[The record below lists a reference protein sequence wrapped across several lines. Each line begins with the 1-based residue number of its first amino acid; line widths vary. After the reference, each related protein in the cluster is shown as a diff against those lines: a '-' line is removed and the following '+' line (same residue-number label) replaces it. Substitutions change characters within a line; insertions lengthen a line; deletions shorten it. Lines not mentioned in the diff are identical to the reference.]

1 MLRGLARDLRQT
13 EAALNDA
20 VNTRGSVAS
29 ERIMQLYNRLVW
41 IFTVK
46 GWSFERKQYIS
57 LSQEGNKAM
66 NLNSFIGLMGAS
78 RQT

>member
-1 MLRGLARDLRQT
+1 
-13 EAALNDA
+13 
-20 VNTRGSVAS
+20 
-29 ERIMQLYNRLVW
+29 MQLYNRLVW